1 MLSGHI
7 CYCYVSRLGLA
18 LKKGEHAYHS
28 LLLHISCSTTN
39 NFFNIFQFLLI
50 ANGLYVCVCVRASKL
65 RRVGNS
71 CCACVSMPKVQR
83 LDAAKIYVAFRWLE
97 SDVVAVIA
105 AAAAAAAVLQ
115 VVDRC
120 KCRNCI
126 LTTTYNT
133 YVHRLVCAQLTVRG
147 NSKSHMQR

>member
-1 MLSGHI
+1 MRTTA
-7 CYCYVSRLGLA
+7 CCFTFLA
-18 LKKGEHAYHS
+18 AQQTIFS
-28 LLLHISCSTTN
+28 I
-39 NFFNIFQFLLI
+39 FFNFYWSLMVCTC
-50 ANGLYVCVCVRASKL
+50 VCVCARKL
-65 RRVGNS
+65 PRVGNS

-97 SDVVAVIA
+97 SGVVAVIA